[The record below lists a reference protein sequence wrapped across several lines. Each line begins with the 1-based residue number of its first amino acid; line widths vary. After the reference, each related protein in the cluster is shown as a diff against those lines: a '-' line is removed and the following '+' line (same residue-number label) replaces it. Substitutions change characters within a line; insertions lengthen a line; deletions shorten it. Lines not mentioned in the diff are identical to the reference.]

1 MIESAGRVPED
12 TDVFHLLARIP
23 RVPELIASKKYRY
36 HIAIDGTI
44 SMLG

>member
-1 MIESAGRVPED
+1 MPKD
-12 TDVFHLLARIP
+12 TGLFHALACIP